1 MYYVGGFKYILF
13 CPKLYDQ
20 ITMFDQ
26 NYEKMLQVG
35 GFFHHLP
42 SILVP
47 REGSIRWSQLLH
59 TAALDRCDLRS
70 VHCVDMSGRS
80 VERLGT
86 GKYLLSLNLVRLFEM
101 GVSKNSGTPKSSI
114 LIGFSIINHPF
125 WGTPIFGNTQM
136 NIMKL
141 NLTPSGEHL
150 STKLRHWRCN
160 ILFLFRGGF

>member
-1 MYYVGGFKYILF
+1 
-13 CPKLYDQ
+13 
-20 ITMFDQ
+20 
-26 NYEKMLQVG
+26 MLQVG

-47 REGSIRWSQLLH
+47 REGSYSIRWSQLLH

-86 GKYLLSLNLVRLFEM
+86 WIFATLNLVGLFEM
-101 GVSKNSGTPKSSI
+101 GVSKNSGTPKSSN

-125 WGTPIFGNTQM
+125 WGTPIFGNT
-136 NIMKL
+136 
-141 NLTPSGEHL
+141 
-150 STKLRHWRCN
+150 
-160 ILFLFRGGF
+160 